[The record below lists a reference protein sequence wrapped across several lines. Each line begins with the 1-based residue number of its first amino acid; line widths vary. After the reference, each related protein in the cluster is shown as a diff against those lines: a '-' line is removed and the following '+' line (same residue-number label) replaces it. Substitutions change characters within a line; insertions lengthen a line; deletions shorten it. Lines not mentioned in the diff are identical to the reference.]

1 MRTKPILAFLVT
13 TIALYAI
20 GTAIDSKFFG
30 LRLDFDSAGNFF
42 TEISFLPIIVGALAA
57 LIVHKKSSP

>member
-13 TIALYAI
+13 TITLYAI

-42 TEISFLPIIVGALAA
+42 TEISFLPIIIGALAA
-57 LIVHKKSSP
+57 LIVHKKSSH

>member
-1 MRTKPILAFLVT
+1 MQIKPILAFFVT
-13 TIALYAI
+13 TLALYAI

-30 LRLDFDSAGNFF
+30 LRLDFDSAGSFF
-42 TEISFLPIIVGALAA
+42 AEISFLPIIIGALAA